1 VARLAGPGA
10 ARRYDGERPRHL
22 IQLVVANAHR
32 RHRVAPALLGE
43 RAGQGAGSRNGPG
56 ESGRARNALAA
67 SVIGL
72 FKAEQ
77 MLMPGCPHCPLS

>member
-1 VARLAGPGA
+1 VRRKAAPNASPSALSRTKAFIGA
-10 ARRYDGERPRHL
+10 A
-22 IQLVVANAHR
+22 R

-43 RAGQGAGSRNGPG
+43 RAGQGIGSRNGPG

-72 FKAEQ
+72 FEAEQ
-77 MLMPGCPHCPLS
+77 MLMS

>member
-1 VARLAGPGA
+1 M
-10 ARRYDGERPRHL
+10 
-22 IQLVVANAHR
+22 VVANAHR

-56 ESGRARNALAA
+56 ESGRARNALAV

-77 MLMPGCPHCPLS
+77 MLMS